1 MWLRVL
7 NYSIYLLLFWSLANL
22 FGVEIKINW
31 EVVGIV
37 IGTIAYIAA
46 PFYLIK
52 KVSDEGETLAIKL
65 VNFLFGNNC
74 YA

>member
-1 MWLRVL
+1 MLLRAL
-7 NYSIYLLLFWSLANL
+7 NYSIYLLLLWSLANL
-22 FGVEIKINW
+22 FGVSIAVNW

-37 IGTIAYIAA
+37 IGAIAYIAA

-52 KVSDEGETLAIKL
+52 KVSDEGETFAIKL
-65 VNFLFGNNC
+65 INFLFGNNC